1 MTNCTEYSPL
11 LDEYLDGT
19 LDPGRRP
26 AVEAH
31 LAACAACRAELEAIR
46 RIADGARAL
55 PGTLP
60 PPDAVWAGITS
71 RLPLAG
77 TVRHHPVARSRWL
90 QLAAAVALFVAGY
103 ALARV
108 GPGAPDA
115 GAFAARRAE
124 YTAASIELTRA
135 LQQGAGALAPETR
148 LVVERNLAIIDQA
161 IGEAEA
167 ALRSDPGNGA
177 LEQMVLA
184 RYEQRL
190 ALLRHAT
197 VTGRQES

>member
-1 MTNCTEYSPL
+1 MTNCATCSPL

-19 LDPGRRP
+19 LDDARRA

-31 LAACAACRAELEAIR
+31 LAGCPACRAELEAIR
-46 RIADGARAL
+46 RIAAEARAL
-55 PGTLP
+55 PPTLAP
-60 PPDAVWAGITS
+60 PAATWDGIAA
-71 RLPLAG
+71 RLPRA
-77 TVRHHPVARSRWL
+77 TPARTGPARRLTWR
-90 QLAAAVALFVAGY
+90 QLAAALALFLGGY

-108 GPGAPDA
+108 GSRAPDA
-115 GAFAARRAE
+115 GEFSSRRAE

-135 LQQGAGALAPETR
+135 LRQDAGTLAPETR

-167 ALRSDPGNGA
+167 ALQADPGNGA

-197 VTGRQES
+197 LTGRRDS